1 LMTVHAAKG
10 LEFNNVFIVGVE
22 EDLFPSSMAQGSVS
36 EIEEERRLLYVAITR
51 ARSFCMMSFAS
62 NRYRNGQPALCSPS
76 RFLHDI
82 DPCYLNMKAGA
93 TIGAPR
99 SRRPSYSDY
108 VAAARM
114 AHYPVRQA
122 SPSPAAARATA
133 PAASAQTSGDAS
145 FSTMPGADGSRLK
158 SGMVIEHNRF
168 GRGTI
173 IEVDTSQPDH
183 RSKVVFDNSGE
194 KLLLLKFA
202 KFKIID

>member
-1 LMTVHAAKG
+1 
-10 LEFNNVFIVGVE
+10 
-22 EDLFPSSMAQGSVS
+22 MAQGSQS

-62 NRYRNGQPALCSPS
+62 NRYRNGQPAMCSPS

-82 DPCYLNMKAGA
+82 DPCYLDMKAGA

-108 VAAARM
+108 MAAARQVR
-114 AHYPVRQA
+114 YPARQA
-122 SPSPAAARATA
+122 QVSQPTA
-133 PAASAQTSGDAS
+133 SSVHRNPVPVSASAAKGETSFA
-145 FSTMPGADGSRLK
+145 TMPGADGSRLK
-158 SGMVIEHNRF
+158 AGMVIEHNRF

-173 IEVDTSQPDH
+173 VEVDTSQPDH
-183 RSKVVFDNSGE
+183 RIKVVFDNSGE

-202 KFKIID
+202 KFIIID